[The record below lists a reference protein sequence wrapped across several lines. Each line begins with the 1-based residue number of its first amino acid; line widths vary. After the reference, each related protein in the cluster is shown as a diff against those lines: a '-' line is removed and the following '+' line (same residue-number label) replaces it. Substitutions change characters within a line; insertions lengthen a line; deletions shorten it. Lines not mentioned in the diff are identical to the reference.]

1 MKRPARV
8 GRYRLGSLLGAGGMA
23 IVYRGEEAKSGRPVA
38 VKLLAD
44 NLAADGELRER
55 FLREASIA
63 TRLDHP
69 NVVEV
74 LDTGETG
81 GRPYIVM
88 ELVDGSSLAADL
100 ARCRSLDEERAVDV
114 TLQLSAAL
122 AYAHELAIVHRDV
135 KPANVLLTRDG
146 RVKLA
151 DFGIARGLGDG
162 ATLTSAGSVLGTV
175 AYLSPEQARG
185 DAIGTASDIW
195 SLGIVIQEMT
205 TGARPGATAAIEPLE
220 GSWVPSRLGKVVE
233 RCLEHDPAERP
244 TADEVAALV
253 LGSHEAT
260 VARTRVLPV
269 AREPSPTPL
278 LPPSSTRARPPIGR
292 PRWTTAVGVALI
304 VAIAAFVAI
313 AADRPTGPPPAT
325 TRLEKQSPR
334 VQARELGTWLRAQA
348 HG

>member
-1 MKRPARV
+1 
-8 GRYRLGSLLGAGGMA
+8 MA
-23 IVYRGEEAKSGRPVA
+23 IVYRGEEAESGRQVA

-44 NLAADGELRER
+44 NLAADAELRKR

-100 ARCRSLDEERAVDV
+100 ARQQPMGEERAVDV
-114 TLQLSAAL
+114 TLQLSSAL
-122 AYAHELAIVHRDV
+122 AHAHALAIVHRDV

-162 ATLTSAGSVLGTV
+162 TTLTTAGSVLGTV

-185 DAIGTASDIW
+185 DVIGTASDIW
-195 SLGIVIQEMT
+195 SLGIVIAEMT
-205 TGARPGATAAIEPLE
+205 TSTRLDAAATTEPAVDSRAPG
-220 GSWVPSRLGKVVE
+220 RLGEVVE
-233 RCLEHDPAERP
+233 RCLEHDPARRP
-244 TADEVAALV
+244 SADEVAALV
-253 LGSHEAT
+253 LGSHEPT

-269 AREPSPTPL
+269 APEPEATPDS
-278 LPPSSTRARPPIGR
+278 PPSATRPRPQSGR
-292 PRWTTAVGVALI
+292 PRWTTGVGAALLVAIVAL
-304 VAIAAFVAI
+304 AAI
-313 AADRPTGPPPAT
+313 AADRPSGGPSPQT
-325 TRLEKQSPR
+325 QTQLEKQSPR
-334 VQARELGTWLRAQA
+334 AQAHELATWLRAEA

>member
-69 NVVEV
+69 NVVGV

-100 ARCRSLDEERAVDV
+100 ARWPLDEERAVDV

-122 AYAHELAIVHRDV
+122 AYAHDLAIVHRDV

-162 ATLTSAGSVLGTV
+162 ATLTTAGSVLGTL

-195 SLGIVIQEMT
+195 SLGIVI
-205 TGARPGATAAIEPLE
+205 AR
-220 GSWVPSRLGKVVE
+220 
-233 RCLEHDPAERP
+233 
-244 TADEVAALV
+244 
-253 LGSHEAT
+253 
-260 VARTRVLPV
+260 
-269 AREPSPTPL
+269 
-278 LPPSSTRARPPIGR
+278 
-292 PRWTTAVGVALI
+292 
-304 VAIAAFVAI
+304 
-313 AADRPTGPPPAT
+313 
-325 TRLEKQSPR
+325 
-334 VQARELGTWLRAQA
+334 
-348 HG
+348 